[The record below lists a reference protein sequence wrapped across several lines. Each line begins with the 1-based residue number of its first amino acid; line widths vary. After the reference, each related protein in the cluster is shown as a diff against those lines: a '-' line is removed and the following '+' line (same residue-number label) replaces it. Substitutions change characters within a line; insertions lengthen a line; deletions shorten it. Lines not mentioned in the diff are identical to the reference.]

1 MNTIELK
8 SDNNEIIIDKN
19 LLKKQKNKD
28 DNFNSLNK
36 EFYENYI
43 R

>member
-1 MNTIELK
+1 MTIGDFCNVIESERL
-8 SDNNEIIIDKN
+8 N
-19 LLKKQKNKD
+19 KQKNKD